1 MRKDKKNLFLPF
13 LLSFDFNNIIS
24 NIKESLTSKKSLMFN
39 SLEVLLHSLVFI
51 N

>member
-1 MRKDKKNLFLPF
+1 MRKDKKNLLLPF
-13 LLSFDFNNIIS
+13 LSFDFNNIVS